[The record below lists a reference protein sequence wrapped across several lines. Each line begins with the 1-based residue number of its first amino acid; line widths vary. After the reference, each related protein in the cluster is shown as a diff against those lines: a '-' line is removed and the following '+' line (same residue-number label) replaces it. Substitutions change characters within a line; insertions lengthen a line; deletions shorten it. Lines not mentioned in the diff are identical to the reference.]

1 MLHFIISTSFVV
13 DCLMVSIGAVSN
25 QTEFSLSL
33 ICYNG
38 LSYLAWSVH
47 LTLLVRDMSNM
58 HWIQYVF
65 WTTSVFLETF
75 IGISWIINFF
85 KYEPDMTLNYYGYA
99 QCTLFSIRYLSEL
112 ALFFLSFIRFVN
124 PGPVEDSEIT
134 SLLSTSQSV
143 YTENGRTAIKTVHV
157 KKTRKRTGILAVT
170 RFSLVLWPHD
180 DLKLQFFAF
189 LSILLMISGLAVN
202 IWLPYKIGQL
212 ADGDMKEDQFAWIS
226 IIIYVGLCCLQG
238 EIGLFHCLQRLFW
251 APVDAYTRRQ
261 ASEYIHTISRH
272 DVQESAK
279 AAVDMLNQIIFQIIP
294 LIANVLLASVFS
306 ALVFSPIFGAILL
319 LTVIPY
325 MFATVLLTQ
334 RYDRTTLESL
344 VKIRIAQNTILTTG
358 SLVGSLLFAYKVSLG
373 ELTSGGY
380 VTYNMLLMQLCMP
393 LHRFGKSFDTVHHC
407 LSRLTRITES
417 SETSEFIQYIDHESI
432 VFDHVSYVND
442 AHKVIL
448 QDVSFT
454 LLQGHSLAIVGL
466 SGSGKTTILN
476 LILGTIQPTSGVIR
490 RGNETVGV
498 VFQKTHFIQ
507 SSIRDNI
514 TYDQEAS
521 STQIKEAARKVNLDN
536 KIESMH
542 LGYYTPIDSLSREN
556 KQRVAISRAILT
568 KPSLLLLDEPGLKGN
583 FLCQISNT
591 SLVLC
596 QSMKNTGGARR
607 ILRIENGIIE
617 DSDLMFP
624 IRKISESDILESIE
638 FDKDFAVQKPK
649 AQKKLLQEI
658 EIEHDQDG
666 HIEHHVLTPTE
677 EIEIEHDEDIYTT
690 ASVEKRGKK
699 VEEMNKRL
707 EEHIEIEHEEDTH
720 SIHHITTSTEEI
732 EIEHEED
739 AHSLYHVT
747 TATEEIEIEHDEDTH
762 SIHHK
767 RALVEEIEIEHDE
780 DTHSIHHVQAL
791 AEEIE
796 IEHDED
802 THSIHHIRALAE
814 EIEIE
819 IEHEETNLRL
829 QEHLEIEH
837 DEDTHTANHVR
848 ALAEEIEI
856 EIEDDENIHIIHHLT
871 TTTEELKLDMIKNN
885 K

>member
-13 DCLMVSIGAVSN
+13 DCLMVSIGAVAN

-65 WTTSVFLETF
+65 WTTSVLVETF
-75 IGISWIINFF
+75 VGVSWIINFL
-85 KYEPDMTLNYYGYA
+85 KYEPDMTLDFYGYA
-99 QCTLFSIRYLSEL
+99 QCILFSIRYLSEL
-112 ALFFLSFIRFVN
+112 ALFFLSFVRFVN
-124 PGPVEDSEIT
+124 PGPVEDSETT

-157 KKTRKRTGILAVT
+157 KKTRKRTGISAVT

-212 ADGDMKEDQFAWIS
+212 ADDDMKEDQFAWIS
-226 IIIYVGLCCLQG
+226 ITIYVGLCYLQG

-251 APVDAYTRRQ
+251 APVDAYARRQ
-261 ASEYIHTISRH
+261 ASEYIHTLSRH
-272 DVQESAK
+272 DVQGSAK

-294 LIANVLLASVFS
+294 LIANVILASVFS

-325 MFATVLLTQ
+325 MFATALLTQ

-380 VTYNMLLMQLCMP
+380 VTYNMLLMQLCIP
-393 LHRFGKSFDTVHHC
+393 LHRFGKSYDTVHHC
-407 LSRLTRITES
+407 LSRLIRITES
-417 SETSEFIQYIDHESI
+417 LETSEFIQYIDHESI

-442 AHKVIL
+442 AHEVIL
-448 QDVSFT
+448 QDVSFI

-466 SGSGKTTILN
+466 SGSGKTTLLN

-490 RGNETVGV
+490 RGNETLGV

-507 SSIRDNI
+507 SSVRDNI

-521 STQIKEAARKVNLDN
+521 STQIKQAARKVNLDN

-542 LGYYTPIDSLSREN
+542 LGYYTPIDSLSHEN
-556 KQRVAISRAILT
+556 KQRVAIARAILT
-568 KPSLLLLDEPGLKGN
+568 NPSLLLLDEPGLKGD

-596 QSMKNTGGARR
+596 QSLKNTGGARR

-617 DSDLMFP
+617 DSNPMFP

-649 AQKKLLQEI
+649 AQKKLPQEI
-658 EIEHDQDG
+658 EIEHDQED

-677 EIEIEHDEDIYTT
+677 ENEIEHDEDIYTT
-690 ASVEKRGKK
+690 ALIEKHGEKI
-699 VEEMNKRL
+699 EEMNKRL
-707 EEHIEIEHEEDTH
+707 EEHVEIEHEDDTH
-720 SIHHITTSTEEI
+720 SIHH
-732 EIEHEED
+732 
-739 AHSLYHVT
+739 VT
-747 TATEEIEIEHDEDTH
+747 ASTEEIEIEHDEDTH
-762 SIHHK
+762 SLDHIATK
-767 RALVEEIEIEHDE
+767 
-780 DTHSIHHVQAL
+780 T
-791 AEEIE
+791 EEIE

-819 IEHEETNLRL
+819 HDEDTHSVHHVRALAEEIEIEHEETNLRL

-837 DEDTHTANHVR
+837 DEDTHTVHHVR

-856 EIEDDENIHIIHHLT
+856 EHDEDIHVFHHLI
-871 TTTEELKLDMIKNN
+871 TTTEEIEIEHD
-885 K
+885 